1 MTLFSNITGGYVGNG
16 RGAIL
21 VAILAADYMA
31 IISMGRGAITRAVRR
46 GRNSIWGLSL
56 TN

>member
-1 MTLFSNITGGYVGNG
+1 MTLFSNMTGGYVGNG

-21 VAILAADYMA
+21 VAILTADSMA

-56 TN
+56 AN